1 MTKINDLLANRLKS
15 PQEKMTKMREM
26 AELSSRGALTGFS
39 GVFQIQP
46 LEETDSS
53 KLKSILIQYRADD
66 ADTSQDYEQLAQ
78 LTCEVKAITSQAAIL
93 HGERIKKAQSIL
105 KNYQEGAFTAWLI
118 ATYGNRQTPY
128 NFLYYYDLYVA
139 MPKQLQSKLDSMPRQ
154 VVYTLAARQGELAL
168 KEAIIAN
175 FKHQSKLELLEE
187 IKLTFPLKSTDKRN
201 RKMSSSIL
209 AQIDRIQ
216 RSIEVLGM
224 HVSKEEKK
232 ALVKRLKKLLETVG
246 SLEC

>member
-1 MTKINDLLANRLKS
+1 
-15 PQEKMTKMREM
+15 
-26 AELSSRGALTGFS
+26 
-39 GVFQIQP
+39 
-46 LEETDSS
+46 
-53 KLKSILIQYRADD
+53 
-66 ADTSQDYEQLAQ
+66 
-78 LTCEVKAITSQAAIL
+78 
-93 HGERIKKAQSIL
+93 
-105 KNYQEGAFTAWLI
+105 
-118 ATYGNRQTPY
+118 
-128 NFLYYYDLYVA
+128 VA